1 VKESVRKINELQHK
15 YCQLKDQYEER
26 YRQVEK
32 AVRKYEFRVGEAVA
46 KNQEYVRRANE
57 LSWL

>member
-1 VKESVRKINELQHK
+1 
-15 YCQLKDQYEER
+15 
-26 YRQVEK
+26 VEK

-57 LSWL
+57 LKEMERQFNELRGYLLLVIQ